1 MSNVIVR
8 NNSFAYVQVE
18 GNPCLAYIRLII
30 LPWFNSFEV
39 QRKEDKG
46 GNK

>member
-1 MSNVIVR
+1 
-8 NNSFAYVQVE
+8 VE